1 MAQRSRLRSG
11 FPCEDLCWE
20 GESVNKE
27 KASEFLQLFDFGSAE
42 FFIVMRALISIEPD
56 EVRPVPQIRGELPI
70 VCKLVDAFSQ
80 RFPGGRLVKFA
91 GGHINGLA
99 EHRCGGVGM
108 SACGVIKTLN
118 EWTLYRG
125 RNVRWSVKRLLLWV
139 LTDDRSAT
147 GFGQRIEVAC
157 AGVHHPL
164 GRVRWMM
171 KAHAEDFVATI
182 AGKRGSA
189 SVVACRHNG
198 HRAKGHSSHTAVWAV
213 SNESYRHI
221 HSMDAQERALRWES

>member
-1 MAQRSRLRSG
+1 MRQSLGLRSG
-11 FPCEDLCWE
+11 LAREHLCWK

-27 KASEFLQLFDFGSAE
+27 KASELLQLFDLGGAE
-42 FFIVMRALISIEPD
+42 FFIIMRALISIEAD
-56 EVRPVPQIRGELPI
+56 KVRPVPQIRGELAI
-70 VCKLVDAFSQ
+70 VCKLIDAFSK
-80 RFPGGRLVKFA
+80 RLPGGRLVKFA
-91 GGHINGLA
+91 GGYVNGFA
-99 EHRCGGVGM
+99 KHRCSGVGI
-108 SACGVIKTLN
+108 SACCVIKTLN

-125 RNVRWSVKRLLLWV
+125 RNMRRSVKRLLLWV
-139 LTDDRSAT
+139 LTHDLGAT
-147 GFGQRIEVAC
+147 GFGQGIEVAR

-164 GRVRWMM
+164 GCVRWMK

-198 HRAKGHSSHTAVWAV
+198 HRAKGHPSHTAVWAV

>member
-1 MAQRSRLRSG
+1 MGQSLRLRSG
-11 FPCEDLCWE
+11 LAREHLCWKGE
-20 GESVNKE
+20 GVNKE
-27 KASEFLQLFDFGSAE
+27 KASELLQLFDFGSAE
-42 FFIVMRALISIEPD
+42 FFIVMRALISIEAD
-56 EVRPVPQIRGELPI
+56 EVRPVPQIRGELAI
-70 VCKLVDAFSQ
+70 VCKLIDAFSK
-80 RFPGGRLVKFA
+80 RFPGGRLIKFA

-108 SACGVIKTLN
+108 STCCVIKTLN

-139 LTDDRSAT
+139 LTNDRGAT
-147 GFGQRIEVAC
+147 GFGQGIEVTG
-157 AGVHHPL
+157 AGVRHPL
-164 GRVRWMM
+164 GRVRWMK
-171 KAHAEDFVATI
+171 KANAEDFVAAI

-198 HRAKGHSSHTAVWAV
+198 HRAKGHPSDTAVWAV

-221 HSMDAQERALRWES
+221 HSMDAQERALRWGS